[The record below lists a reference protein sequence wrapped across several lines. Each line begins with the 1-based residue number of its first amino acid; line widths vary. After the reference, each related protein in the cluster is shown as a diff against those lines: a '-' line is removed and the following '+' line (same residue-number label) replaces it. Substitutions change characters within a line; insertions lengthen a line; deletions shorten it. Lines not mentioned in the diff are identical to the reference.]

1 MKYFRFTSTN
11 PRGHLRARLARKGSI
26 VLLLAC
32 VLAVVHTGTTEA
44 IFLTWSQEAQ
54 KNGTAFYDPSACGA
68 TDSTTGGTG
77 SIGAEAPGGTI
88 QMQRVDLSQF
98 HPDPNA
104 VKYFNKTALAKMK
117 KYIPLYTKAAQAE
130 GVIQNWEILPALHGP
145 ELDFQNYYKP
155 NGIVGGSGGPSGPYQ
170 ETAREMTSYL
180 KDPTYGPVL
189 KTLVT
194 PSGNAIPHKTLT
206 DDQFVILSRLVY
218 HRWVKQSLGSS
229 YSKLKE
235 GPIPFTP
242 KTDSSNFLTKV
253 MGRWNSGSVVE
264 GFNGYDTGAHK
275 YNPRAAVNPGM
286 ATTYYLLKDWE
297 AHGGMVTVGGGGS
310 NCDGGGSG
318 AAVNCTP
325 TTTAPATGGTS
336 APATTPSTP
345 AANTSAGAT
354 ILCIAKK
361 YNGIYYKWGG
371 GHGGSYANFK
381 KNCPD
386 PTHPPNNT
394 SGGSNPC
401 GTDCSGLVSMV
412 IDEFS
417 GKNYNWLA
425 SVGDLQSSGV
435 WKRVN
440 DLTAVQPGDVVL
452 RSEHIEFVDHY
463 DTSKHNLV
471 TFGSHHTGAKTS
483 NVTTPL
489 SYWSLGAFRY
499 TGPGSDKK

>member
-1 MKYFRFTSTN
+1 MRYFRGTTTR
-11 PRGHLRARLARKGSI
+11 PIRLRTRLARKGSI

-54 KNGTAFYDPSACGA
+54 KNGTSFYDPLACASGDASASA
-68 TDSTTGGTG
+68 DTG
-77 SIGAEAPGGTI
+77 STGVQPPGGTI

-104 VKYFNKTALAKMK
+104 VKYFKNTALAKMK
-117 KYIPLYTKAAQAE
+117 KYIPLYTKAAQEE

-170 ETAREMTSYL
+170 ETAREMTGYL

-194 PSGNAIPHKTLT
+194 SSGNAIPQKSLT
-206 DDQFVILSRLVY
+206 DDQFIILSRLVY

-229 YSKLKE
+229 YAKLKE

-253 MGRWNSGSVVE
+253 MGRWNSGDVVE
-264 GFNGYDTGAHK
+264 GFNGYDTTPEHK
-275 YNPRAAVNPGM
+275 YNPRRAVNPGM

-297 AHGGMVTVGGGGS
+297 AHGGMVTVGGGGGS
-310 NCDGGGSG
+310 CGGDSSG

-325 TTTAPATGGTS
+325 S
-336 APATTPSTP
+336 TPSSGSSTP
-345 AANTSAGAT
+345 AKTPATPTSSSSAGAT

-361 YNGIYYKWGG
+361 YDGIYYKWGG
-371 GHGGSYANFK
+371 GHTSYANFRK
-381 KNCPD
+381 GCPD
-386 PTHPPNNT
+386 PSHPPNNT
-394 SGGSNPC
+394 AHGSNPC

-417 GKNYNWLA
+417 GKNYVWLA
-425 SVGDLQSSGV
+425 SVGDLKASGV
-435 WKRVN
+435 WKQL
-440 DLTAVQPGDVVL
+440 DDPKTVQPGDVVL

-463 DTSKHNLV
+463 DAAKHSLV
-471 TFGSHHTGAKTS
+471 TFGSHHTGSKTG
-483 NVTTPL
+483 NVTTSL
-489 SYWSLGAFRY
+489 SYWPYGAFRY